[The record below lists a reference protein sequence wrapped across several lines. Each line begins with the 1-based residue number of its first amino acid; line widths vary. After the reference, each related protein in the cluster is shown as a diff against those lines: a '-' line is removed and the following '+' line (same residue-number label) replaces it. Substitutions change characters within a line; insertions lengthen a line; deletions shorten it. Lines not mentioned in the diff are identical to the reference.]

1 MNEEKLRRRV
11 LLVSAGNG
19 ASVTLLGGA
28 GLLLALLMKDIPG
41 ILVAIAVAA
50 SGVMELTGRSK
61 AKARSA
67 DAGKWLA
74 GSQLFLFAT
83 IVCYCAYQVWSFD
96 PAQLG
101 LVSGLRDALGENLG
115 MDTDT
120 LDEKLRVFCNGFYL
134 SVVAVAF
141 FYQGGMWWFY
151 RRALAKL
158 NAASVAALR

>member
-83 IVCYCAYQVWSFD
+83 IVCYCAYQAWSFD
-96 PAQLG
+96 PAQLA
-101 LVSGLRDALGENLG
+101 LVSGLRDALGENLE
-115 MDTDT
+115 MDGDT
-120 LDEKLRVFCNGFYL
+120 SEKLRVFCNGFYL